1 MSQKTQE
8 NFTGHTFFIG
18 LDVHKKQWTV
28 AIRTQG
34 ILVPRMSMNPSAK
47 ELKRFLERNYPGG
60 TYQSVYEAGFCGFWP
75 HSQLLAQGIENI
87 VVHPPDVPTS
97 DKERKGKNDRRDAR
111 KLSRELEKG
120 SLTGM
125 YVPSD
130 QQQQLRSLCRL
141 RERHTRNLTRV
152 KNRIKGHLHFYGI
165 VPPAHQETRHWSG
178 KFVTWLKTVE
188 FSSPPATDYLRL
200 CLTELEEHRRR
211 LVEIMRLLRK
221 YCRQKEHKD
230 QIRSLMSV
238 PGIGFVLA
246 VTLYTELMT
255 MDRFATRDQLA
266 AYVGLV
272 PSITSS
278 DDHEVNHGLTCRHNA
293 YLRYLLVEAAWVAI
307 RKDTR
312 LLQTFTQ
319 LTKRMNK
326 QKAIIRIAKK
336 LLNRIRAVWKQQ
348 TVYRMQPVQPVAE

>member
-1 MSQKTQE
+1 
-8 NFTGHTFFIG
+8 
-18 LDVHKKQWTV
+18 
-28 AIRTQG
+28 
-34 ILVPRMSMNPSAK
+34 
-47 ELKRFLERNYPGG
+47 
-60 TYQSVYEAGFCGFWP
+60 VYEAGFCGFWI
-75 HSQLLAQGIENI
+75 HQQLSELGITNI
-87 VVHPPDVPTS
+87 VVHAPDIPTS

-111 KLSRELEKG
+111 KLSRELEHG
-120 SLTGM
+120 SLTGI
-125 YVPSD
+125 YVPGD
-130 QQQQLRSLCRL
+130 QQQHLRSLCRL
-141 RERHTRNLTRV
+141 RERHIRNLTRV

-165 VPPAHQETRHWSG
+165 VPPAHQEMRHWSG

-188 FSSPPATDYLRL
+188 FASPPATDYLQL

-221 YCRQKEHKD
+221 YCRQKEHKES
-230 QIRSLMSV
+230 IRCLMSV
-238 PGIGFVLA
+238 PGVGFVLA

-255 MDRFATRDQLA
+255 MERFDTLDQLA

-278 DDHEVNHGLTCRHNA
+278 DEHEVNHGLTGRHNA
-293 YLRYLLVEAAWVAI
+293 YLRYLLVEAAWVAL

-312 LLQTFTQ
+312 LLQAFSR
-319 LTKRMNK
+319 LTTRMNK

-348 TVYRMQPVQPVAE
+348 TVYRMQPVTDVE